1 MSDNLNLTAEQVA
14 GLVRRR
20 NPDYY
25 EKFTDEQIIRSTA
38 QHEPG
43 IYKNIRF
50 DTLGE
55 KFYKQ
60 YGNDASAGFAKRF
73 GFQMGQLWD
82 GTKTGMVGLFTDAET
97 GEEWRRF
104 SENLYMDKVGS
115 DPELQAYFAWKEDEP
130 GWSNVD
136 TWLRS
141 MSEALPSLAVSATS
155 AAAAYVLI
163 PATAGASLTALGT
176 AISMTP
182 MFAMEA
188 GNEYNE
194 VMKLMV
200 DEMGLDPKEAKKYA
214 TTASIGYG
222 IASSFL
228 ERVGARGF
236 LGSIGIKS
244 KVAKK
249 TLADKMTRAV
259 IDAGVDKN
267 TLVWAGSRLGAGG
280 IRLVEGAF
288 KEGATEG
295 AQALIQT
302 ATNRAIE
309 LGYGDE
315 GLPALDAAYQAFKEA
330 KTDPAV
336 YEEAFAGATMGA
348 GGLVTGT
355 FVDKSTL
362 DKIAAEEAKK
372 REERV
377 EKVVTEKVV
386 EQEPISADESSI
398 FSSFLEAVTDPGE
411 KMGEVLSAVGE
422 ETDIAETDLAKAIRE
437 SEGISDPSKKIL
449 SVIQKNP
456 ALIDEIAKAK
466 NSKQLL
472 DLIYEDLNKAY
483 QKENEGK
490 KLPKAKAKV
499 LAYAKE
505 FATRGTL
512 TEKMPDVD
520 DTQFQEQEQEYDIE
534 MAPVE
539 AEEMIE
545 DEPTDDTEYPEDDEG
560 IELVGATVDKT
571 QGEPAIS
578 QEQPTTE
585 EVSKEERGFRA
596 IPNYLFARGKKE
608 LNKIAKS
615 VGIKNYTQMGQRELA
630 GALAKKKL
638 ELYEEPNKRVI
649 LETDD
654 DAVVRAKVD
663 GKEVELTENELSE
676 LSKAVEMQGS
686 AVKITK
692 GFGEVALL
700 EFKDKLLQKHKD
712 VQEVAP
718 APPIEVYDEVK
729 TPKKEVPSKKIEKDD
744 TVSLTKD
751 ISNMLKKKK
760 LNISA
765 GYKKTLEKVQKLMD
779 KGFTF
784 KKVDN
789 YKDDAKTYVIQAF
802 DENGKPVQGGKIG
815 IPKVIGGKPTIELTG
830 IQEPQVAEEPVIT
843 QAPPTKETQEVTDE
857 TPLETEAEPEG
868 VVSKDE
874 PGADTI
880 ITSEISSS
888 PQGEIF
894 EETEDETQEK
904 IYDVNVDMYENPN
917 IKDKTGDNQDV
928 WVVND
933 LAEAESQLESIK
945 KGKGKGKNF
954 ANKIT
959 KYKDHYIIK
968 HKRGDDKHIYI
979 KGTEP
984 KGLIPDTKGRKKGKP
999 YNIKE
1004 VGETKAKPQAPPK
1017 KSTKKEKKNPNQN
1030 IDDIIDRQTDND
1042 DNVEFQD
1049 DMSSEEQLLS
1059 ENKELAEKIKKR
1071 LKKFFPSITTIE
1083 FEGLVEEEGLQRI
1096 GFALNKLAAWS
1107 VTDGRMDTIP
1117 HEYAHIFIKLMRNEN
1132 IVKRGL
1138 KMFNGEEN
1146 IVKLMGLYFAGRM
1159 RDTSLLKK
1167 FKIWLKQF
1175 ANRIR
1180 RFIGREIADEDV
1192 FQFIAEEFYQGRWLG
1207 LQNDLNMGTIEYD
1220 TVNNET
1226 DTPNDETHEAT
1237 QGEADVDLTDIP
1249 SDLHQTHMFMN
1260 ALGIY
1265 IDRRK
1270 DYGLLIDM
1278 AKKAKSYGQYKIEL
1292 MAWAKKLVASRD
1304 WETDDLKDIVTDSKE
1319 DKLLRLDWLKQKSRI
1334 RRYIPGKEG
1343 RDKGRQGNDTR
1354 IMQRWITNGNGVE
1367 IDGTVDLRNGKAH
1380 PETYTMNFIEQ
1391 QFEGTDMRLFILP
1404 LKQILGKRN
1413 YKGRDYYVQS
1423 QESITE
1429 EHMEE
1434 VENDYIGQYI
1444 KKFFER
1450 LNDVKDLEDLE
1461 ILMDGG
1467 NLLTVVGTKL
1477 GDNSAILSTKATNEV
1492 KPTKIDRKTFE
1503 ERLEAEVAANN
1514 ITNKIKNRL
1523 LAEADA
1529 QVQSLLNAQLPQS
1542 ININQ
1547 KVNELIEQNE
1557 DIQVIKEMIMS
1568 IDFLK
1573 AQIAANSVYSQS
1585 LARIKFWQE
1594 VRTPNYMMEGNET
1607 SAADSLTRMS
1617 IDMAEG
1623 IRPIGIGTGQ
1633 LMVVDENTEVRVAKV
1648 DSNGKP
1654 IPGSETEYR
1663 GKYGD
1668 YDGATF
1674 TSSSY
1679 LGKIAKNLG
1688 KLRKSGYNPLR
1699 QLKTFIR
1706 KRTVNDDGTV
1716 DYLGMKHMQFT
1727 PFKGMQ
1733 FYQDGVLIAQV
1744 EGQGANT
1751 YFRDMNPES
1760 ATYNQK
1766 FDMIASR
1773 NEVKVAVN
1781 GHDVKNQLITIEEED
1796 IVVHSIMDKSKLSA
1810 SHPIALGEMLLT
1822 IHDSREAKALLKAIE
1837 GRYSEVIQY
1846 YTTKINQFFEDPAK
1860 FREFIKTEVD
1870 AGKVPTELQEYFE
1883 LIKED
1888 GMGIMHPALIT
1899 HILPVINATILRNGI
1914 LKARAWGKK
1923 SSLTYLK
1930 PAAHLRLQEGEVAV
1944 SGDNKVA
1951 IDEVERRYLQ
1961 SEGLKKIDWAT
1972 MGNNSPFDNK
1982 LTTLNKFLETNDV
1995 DILIHRNPIAKV
2007 TGPVLRKVRSI
2018 VKGNQ
2023 GEVIFLSN
2031 ADVVGV
2037 LDGDWDG
2044 DKAAFEFISDSHIK
2058 AMKNWQNSD
2067 AFKKVDKQVLADLWG
2082 ARTDKDKS
2090 VGKSTVISQSD
2101 MRDEV
2106 INNAKSQGG
2115 TGVMVNGKTLMAQL
2129 FAKDFK
2135 IDLLIG
2141 NSTETVTIADPN
2153 ELVIMD
2159 YKALDKDQLTSPN
2172 LQVVKS
2178 NNDSIVTKDGKKVEI
2193 KTHSNGKLYIESEA
2207 DVFLQTTKSHEIS
2220 TLFQM
2225 AVDAVKYRHWGEIVN
2240 ASGLDNYNF
2249 MLSKIFQRANGQPI
2263 DGNTGVD
2270 VMMRSTLA
2278 LVLKTQNISR
2288 IRQGRVGNNSAKYDD
2303 NLLNS
2308 RTLKDRMYNED
2319 DELLSD
2325 KDYATRFVG
2334 EMMKNFKPKSMAR
2347 IKNVRIK
2354 NRPSPAEQLITG
2366 IDMNLGGTEFQQ
2378 LYSRKDAQQLSH
2390 VMAMD
2395 EIWESIKQKK
2405 EYAEY
2410 IAGENIQDAI
2420 DVAKFLH
2427 ESRVFENSD
2436 KKWSFSAIWHKLQKD
2451 MGDTNNSARTDLIAD
2466 MTNFVDRFID
2476 EWNGM
2481 SDNARAFAT
2490 IEMLSGFKSDVN
2502 VLKIPPLKLMDKNI
2516 LKIYLPAF
2524 ERHLR
2529 NMSYEKVTATKK
2541 SAKDT
2546 RVQVVYLRELN
2557 RMFKEQEQN
2566 EEYIKACPS

>member
-585 EVSKEERGFRA
+585 EEQKKSDYDKIPINLSKLSLTA
-596 IPNYLFARGKKE
+596 LK
-608 LNKIAKS
+608 KIAKS
-615 VGIKNYTQMGQRELA
+615 VGGIKGYTKMTQKQLSK
-630 GALAKKKL
+630 ALATKKVKKYFEPEQRVEIEGGL
-638 ELYEEPNKRVI
+638 DGSEL
-649 LETDD
+649 
-654 DAVVRAKVD
+654 VVKVD
-663 GKEVELTENELSE
+663 GQKVDITDKQKKDLLGLGNIIKRNPANIAKGLASSE
-676 LSKAVEMQGS
+676 LLN
-686 AVKITK
+686 VKREIMDK
-692 GFGEVALL
+692 FDAEPDV
-700 EFKDKLLQKHKD
+700 KD
-712 VQEVAP
+712 
-718 APPIEVYDEVK
+718 APPVEVYDEVK

-857 TPLETEAEPEG
+857 TPLETEDEPEG

-894 EETEDETQEK
+894 EETEDVQKATK
-904 IYDVNVDMYENPN
+904 DN
-917 IKDKTGDNQDV
+917 IKDFDNTVVTAATGEKE
-928 WVVND
+928 
-933 LAEAESQLESIK
+933 LAALES
-945 KGKGKGKNF
+945 
-954 ANKIT
+954 
-959 KYKDHYIIK
+959 
-968 HKRGDDKHIYI
+968 
-979 KGTEP
+979 
-984 KGLIPDTKGRKKGKP
+984 
-999 YNIKE
+999 
-1004 VGETKAKPQAPPK
+1004 GETPAKETLIFIKDKPHLQDENGATEEISVAKAVKLVNALAKKKETPPKAKPQAPPK

-1138 KMFNGEEN
+1138 KMFKGEEN

-2288 IRQGRVGNNSAKYDD
+2288 IRQGKVGNNSAKYDD

-2325 KDYATRFVG
+2325 KDYAWRFVG
-2334 EMMKNFKPKSMAR
+2334 EMMKNFKPKSMAM

-2410 IAGENIQDAI
+2410 IDGENIQDAI